1 MSRFTLTIN
10 TKARV
15 IKCRNEGE
23 KFEDDGEIIRKEK
36 QNNWEKLGKNSA
48 NRDQWLVSGHQN
60 TLASSETELENNM
73 NQGKLMLMEKETL
86 QCF

>member
-36 QNNWEKLGKNSA
+36 QNN
-48 NRDQWLVSGHQN
+48 
-60 TLASSETELENNM
+60 
-73 NQGKLMLMEKETL
+73 
-86 QCF
+86 